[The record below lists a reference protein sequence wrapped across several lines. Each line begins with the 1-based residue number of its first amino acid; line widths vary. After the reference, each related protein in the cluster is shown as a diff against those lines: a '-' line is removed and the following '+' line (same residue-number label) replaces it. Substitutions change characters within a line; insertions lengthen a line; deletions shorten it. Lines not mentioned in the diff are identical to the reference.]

1 MTVAG
6 STVENA
12 PVLVERVEAVAR
24 VVLNRPAARNALD
37 VAMKFALV
45 DALAD
50 VAADAGVRAVIL
62 TGAGDA
68 FCVGQDLAEHAQALT
83 ADAATAFDTV
93 GRHYSPIVD
102 TIATMAKPV
111 IAAVN
116 GACVGAGLGFALAC
130 DLKVWSADAVLSTAF
145 TGIGL
150 TCDSGLSA
158 TLARSIGEARAKEL
172 VLLGSR
178 FTPDEAVTW
187 GLGGQVVAADAVATT
202 ADELARRLA
211 AGPTVAYAE
220 SKRLIAA
227 AAQRALSAT
236 LMDEARAQA
245 RCGLTADHQG
255 AVTAFL
261 SKQRPVF
268 TGR

>member
-1 MTVAG
+1 MAHD
-6 STVENA
+6 S
-12 PVLVERVEAVAR
+12 VLVERVEAVAR
-24 VVLNRPAARNALD
+24 IVLNRPAARNAID
-37 VAMKFALV
+37 RTMKSALV
-45 DALAD
+45 EALAA
-50 VAADAGVRAVIL
+50 VGADAGVRAVIL

-68 FCVGQDLAEHAQALT
+68 FCVGQDLAEHADAL
-83 ADAATAFDTV
+83 AAEPATAFATV
-93 GRHYSPIVD
+93 GDHYAPIVD
-102 TIATMAKPV
+102 TIASMPKPV

-130 DLKVWSADAVLSTAF
+130 DLKVWSAQAVLATAF

-178 FTPDEAVTW
+178 FTPEEAVAW
-187 GLGGQVVAADAVATT
+187 GLGGQVVAPGAVAST
-202 ADELARRLA
+202 ASEVAQRLA
-211 AGPTVAYAE
+211 SGPTIAYAE

-227 AAQRALSAT
+227 ASQRSLTAMLDAEAQ
-236 LMDEARAQA
+236 AQA
-245 RCGLTADHQG
+245 RCGLTSDHSA
-255 AVTAFL
+255 AVAAFL
-261 SKQRPVF
+261 NKERPVF